1 MNKDKLIKIITTAII
16 FLIMNVMIAIF
27 TMLLNTAINV
37 MSALMINQLGMN
49 MYASFAV
56 ANLIISAIITILLF
70 FRIDIQ
76 IDKDKDKTKII
87 KR

>member
-1 MNKDKLIKIITTAII
+1 MNKDKIIKIITTAIV
-16 FLIMNVMIAIF
+16 FLIMNVMIEVF

-37 MSALMINQLGMN
+37 MYALMIKQLGMN
-49 MYASFAV
+49 MYASFTV
-56 ANLIISAIITILLF
+56 ANLIISTVFTILLF